1 VCAWQEA
8 EDPRGKRAARS
19 NTRGKLASEGAE
31 DEKGKE
37 KRGGEVGEA
46 GEAGGQGLGQGKQG
60 VTGFTN
66 SHVLQVGF
74 GVPGFE
80 ITHSAGGQ
88 TDGQADRRGL
98 SIEKTR
104 EGARTRGPAE
114 RERRKRGKRIE

>member
-1 VCAWQEA
+1 VRCGRQVCAWQEA

-80 ITHSAGGQ
+80 ITHSAGGRQ
-88 TDGQADRRGL
+88 TGRLIGVD
-98 SIEKTR
+98 
-104 EGARTRGPAE
+104 
-114 RERRKRGKRIE
+114 